1 MLQHLLNTTAI
12 WLISLFLF
20 DVFLRRESYHGY
32 NRFYLMFTFLLGAI
46 LPLLQFNKVEKL
58 YGERL
63 SQPLNEMIRV
73 KQTIVTASAPI
84 TNSISGEEW
93 LLLLY
98 IMGALVVLT
107 TLAADIFK
115 VVSYY
120 SKGRKTNADGWTIV
134 CTGKEHAPF
143 SKLNILFV
151 SSKKQYSPAEWDMIL
166 VHEKRH
172 ATLLHFIDLLLMQLS
187 RILLWFHPLVYVYNN
202 RLLLVHEYQADTA
215 SAALPKV
222 YGTFLVEQAM
232 LRGAPIITHSLNRSP
247 IKKRILMLTRK
258 SNSAARTKM
267 LVFVPLAM
275 VCIVCFTKNSTS
287 KEFRKKGDK
296 VTYRGNTIELSKP
309 VTDTLKKEDVTNSLT
324 IQQVI
329 VTSPKPVKLNGE
341 AIPQNVDK
349 GPVFT
354 GSEGNI
360 RNYIIKNAREQL
372 TALEDGMYTLDISNI
387 LIDEKGEVA
396 YFNFEDVKRSRRQEE
411 IITIKPAQV
420 EVSKK
425 PDPEITVTITSGPQA
440 GTTGRLLRNTG
451 EKYFAEISPENQEAI
466 HRKVNELMKDAPRF
480 TPATVSGK
488 KVSATYQCPQFWN
501 HFKVEQH
508 KLYELSGVDNWVEVK

>member
-1 MLQHLLNTTAI
+1 MLQHLLNTSAI

-32 NRFYLMFTFLLGAI
+32 NRFYLLFTFLLGAV

-63 SQPLNEMIRV
+63 SQPLHEVIRV
-73 KQTIVTASAPI
+73 KQTIVAASVPVS
-84 TNSISGEEW
+84 NSISGEEW
-93 LLLLY
+93 LLAIYLL
-98 IMGALVVLT
+98 GALVVFAILVVDIAKVANYYRRGSKT
-107 TLAADIFK
+107 T
-115 VVSYY
+115 
-120 SKGRKTNADGWTIV
+120 TDGWAIV
-134 CTGKEHAPF
+134 YTGKEHAPF
-143 SKLNILFV
+143 SMLNVLFV
-151 SSKKQYSPAEWDMIL
+151 SSKNQYSPAEWEMIL

-172 ATLLHFIDLLLMQLS
+172 ATLLHFIDLLLMQVS
-187 RILLWFHPLVYVYNN
+187 RIVLWFHPLVYIYNN
-202 RLLLVHEYQADTA
+202 RLLLVHEYQADDA
-215 SAALPKV
+215 SAAQPKV
-222 YGTFLVEQAM
+222 YGTFLVEQA
-232 LRGAPIITHSLNRSP
+232 LLQGAPIITHSLNRSP

-258 SNSAARTKM
+258 SNKAARTKM

-275 VCIVCFTKNSTS
+275 VCVTCFTKSSLS
-287 KEFRKKGDK
+287 KKFKKKGDQ

-309 VTDTLKKEDVTNSLT
+309 VTDTVSREKVADSFA

-329 VTSPKPVKLNGE
+329 VTPRKPVKLNGE

-354 GSEGNI
+354 GSEGNL
-360 RNYIIKNAREQL
+360 RAYIINNAKAEL
-372 TALEDGMYTLDISNI
+372 AALDDGMYALDISNI

-451 EKYFAEISPENQEAI
+451 EKYFAAIPQENQDAI
-466 HRKVNELMKDAPRF
+466 HKRVNQLMKDAPRF
-480 TPATVSGK
+480 TPGTIGGK
-488 KVSATYQCPQFWN
+488 KVTATYQCPQFWN

-508 KLYELSGVDNWVEVK
+508 KLYELSGIDNWVEVK